1 MREFVYVSDGKLSQF
16 VAEPRRFKR
25 TSTVRLNTPVG
36 GFDLEAPTGDTGRD
50 RQRRFQQ
57 IDKHLDACA
66 QWFADPEIQPGQ
78 WVVFEA
84 PLHCV
89 TLPGDFQHMVLFAD
103 PAPGQDPDYEQE
115 TGCRLL
121 LHGSTRHL
129 LGYSS
134 ATADGAELEGIQS
147 IGASFGIKFLT
158 SAGQAASAL
167 STQHDPVADG
177 APTPPSQFTGSA
189 VHDLMAVVDRTYGP
203 MSATP
208 WMYGY
213 ARVTVVLPATDTTA
227 RCVVASPLSV
237 EYAHRQG

>member
-16 VAEPRRFKR
+16 VPEPRRFKR
-25 TSTVRLNTPVG
+25 TGTVRLNTPVG
-36 GFDLEAPTGDTGRD
+36 GLDLEAPTGDTERD
-50 RQRRFQQ
+50 RHQRFKQ
-57 IDKHLDACA
+57 IDKHLDKCA
-66 QWFADPEIQPGQ
+66 QWFADPGIQPGQ
-78 WVVFEA
+78 WVWFEA

-103 PAPGQDPDYEQE
+103 PASGQDPEYEQE

-129 LGYSS
+129 IGYSS
-134 ATADGAELEGIQS
+134 ATADGAELEGIHGA
-147 IGASFGIKFLT
+147 GASFGTKFLT
-158 SAGQAASAL
+158 SAGQVVSAL

-177 APTPPSQFTGSA
+177 VPAPPAQLTGIG
-189 VHDLMAVVDRTYGP
+189 VHDLMDVVDRTYGP
-203 MSATP
+203 MSATA
-208 WMYGY
+208 WMYGC
-213 ARVTVVLPATDTTA
+213 ARVTTVLPATDTTA